1 MISREEYNKA
11 LDIVEAFNK
20 QLFIPVVAR
29 SFKPLS
35 KVEIG
40 DFVKC
45 ENLHEQN
52 KTCLTNGKE
61 YPVIDVKKEE
71 YRGRKFFIIDDNGKK
86 KAYFDKNSQF
96 KVVVA

>member
-20 QLFIPVVAR
+20 QLFIGVVVH

-40 DFVKC
+40 DYVKC
-45 ENLHEQN
+45 ENLHQQN
-52 KTCLTNGKE
+52 KTCLTSGKE
-61 YPVIDVKKEE
+61 YEVIDVYDTK
-71 YRGRKFFIIDDNGKK
+71 YRGFLFYIIDDNGKK
-86 KAYFDKNSQF
+86 KRYFDKNRQF
-96 KVVVA
+96 KIVVA